1 MGQVL
6 VSRGLVAGLAGTA
19 GAAVL
24 ALVFLLGRASAPAPR
39 GLAPSPPAPAAAPA
53 AEAPA
58 PAQVP
63 ATTEAPAP
71 EPAAPPAPVAP
82 PAALRPVV
90 RPAVPP
96 PAAGSSERA
105 AVQAYFAAVERI
117 QPAQSGDPDA
127 VAQQLV
133 GGLAKGDS
141 SGLDGMFQQAQ
152 ATRAR
157 LAAITPPAPCAAFHR
172 ESLAVLDGGLEMMQS
187 LKQSLASTGQG
198 GTALQ
203 DLSARASELKARSEA
218 LQAQEKALR
227 QRYQ

>member
-1 MGQVL
+1 

-58 PAQVP
+58 QVP

-71 EPAAPPAPVAP
+71 EPAAPPAP

-157 LAAITPPAPCAAFHR
+157 LAAITAPAPCAAFHR

-187 LKQSLASTGQG
+187 LKQSLASSGQG
-198 GTALQ
+198 GSALQ
-203 DLSARASELKARSEA
+203 DLSARANELKARSEA

>member
-1 MGQVL
+1 M
-6 VSRGLVAGLAGTA
+6 SRGLVAGLAGTA

-58 PAQVP
+58 QVP

-71 EPAAPPAPVAP
+71 EPAAPPAPPAA

-187 LKQSLASTGQG
+187 LKQSLASSGQG
-198 GTALQ
+198 GSALQ
-203 DLSARASELKARSEA
+203 DLSARANELKARSEA

>member
-1 MGQVL
+1 M
-6 VSRGLVAGLAGTA
+6 SRGLVAGLAGTA

-58 PAQVP
+58 QVP

-71 EPAAPPAPVAP
+71 EPAAPPAP

-157 LAAITPPAPCAAFHR
+157 LAAITAPAPCAAFHR

-187 LKQSLASTGQG
+187 LKQSLASSGQG
-198 GTALQ
+198 GSALQ
-203 DLSARASELKARSEA
+203 DLSARANELKARSEA

>member
-58 PAQVP
+58 QVP

-71 EPAAPPAPVAP
+71 EPAAPPAP

-157 LAAITPPAPCAAFHR
+157 LAAITAPAPCAAFHR

>member
-1 MGQVL
+1 MGKVL
-6 VSRGLVAGLAGTA
+6 VSRGLLAGLAGGA

-24 ALVFLLGRASAPAPR
+24 ALVFLLGRVSAR
-39 GLAPSPPAPAAAPA
+39 
-53 AEAPA
+53 
-58 PAQVP
+58 V
-63 ATTEAPAP
+63 
-71 EPAAPPAPVAP
+71 PPAPVPVPVPGVAPAPDAPTPVEAPLPTPSPAAQPAP
-82 PAALRPVV
+82 PPVAQAV
-90 RPAVPP
+90 RPAAIS
-96 PAAGSSERA
+96 AASGPSERA
-105 AVQAYFAAVERI
+105 AVLAYFAAVERI

-133 GGLAKGDS
+133 GGLAKGDNA
-141 SGLDGMFQQAQ
+141 GLDGMFQQAQ

-187 LKQSLASTGQG
+187 LKQALAASGQG

-227 QRYQ
+227 QRYQP

>member
-1 MGQVL
+1 MPKVL

-39 GLAPSPPAPAAAPA
+39 AAPSLPVPAAAPA
-53 AEAPA
+53 PAAEV

-63 ATTEAPAP
+63 ATTEVPAP

-82 PAALRPVV
+82 PAAPRPVV
-90 RPAVPP
+90 RPAIPP

-127 VAQQLV
+127 VAQELV

-157 LAAITPPAPCAAFHR
+157 LAAITAPAPCAAFHR

>member
-58 PAQVP
+58 QVP

-71 EPAAPPAPVAP
+71 EPAAPPAPPAA

-187 LKQSLASTGQG
+187 LKQSLASSGQG
-198 GTALQ
+198 GSALQ
-203 DLSARASELKARSEA
+203 DLSARANELKARSEA

>member
-1 MGQVL
+1 M
-6 VSRGLVAGLAGTA
+6 SRGLVAGLAGTA

-58 PAQVP
+58 QVP

-71 EPAAPPAPVAP
+71 EPAAPPAP

-157 LAAITPPAPCAAFHR
+157 LAAITAPAPCAAFHR

-187 LKQSLASTGQG
+187 LKQSLASSGQG

>member
-1 MGQVL
+1 VSKVL

-24 ALVFLLGRASAPAPR
+24 ALVFLLGRASAPV
-39 GLAPSPPAPAAAPA
+39 PPAQVPAPVPTPTAAPAPA

-58 PAQVP
+58 
-63 ATTEAPAP
+63 TTGEPAPAP
-71 EPAAPPAPVAP
+71 AIPVAPLAPVAP
-82 PAALRPVV
+82 PMPIA
-90 RPAVPP
+90 RPAATRPD
-96 PAAGSSERA
+96 AGASERA
-105 AVQAYFAAVERI
+105 AVKAYFAAVERI
-117 QPAQSGDPDA
+117 QPAQTGDPDA
-127 VAQQLV
+127 VAQQMV

-187 LKQSLASTGQG
+187 LKQSLAAPGQG

-203 DLSARASELKARSEA
+203 DLSARATELKARSEA

-227 QRYQ
+227 QRYGG

>member
-1 MGQVL
+1 M
-6 VSRGLVAGLAGTA
+6 SRGLVAGLAGTA

-58 PAQVP
+58 QVP

-71 EPAAPPAPVAP
+71 EPAAPPAP

-187 LKQSLASTGQG
+187 LKQSLASSGQG
-198 GTALQ
+198 GSALQ
-203 DLSARASELKARSEA
+203 DLSARANELKARSEA

>member
-1 MGQVL
+1 M
-6 VSRGLVAGLAGTA
+6 SRGLVAGLAGTA

-39 GLAPSPPAPAAAPA
+39 GLGPSPPAPAAAPA
-53 AEAPA
+53 AEA

-71 EPAAPPAPVAP
+71 EPAAPPAP

-157 LAAITPPAPCAAFHR
+157 LAAITAPAPCAAFHR

-187 LKQSLASTGQG
+187 LKQSLASSGQG
-198 GTALQ
+198 GSALQ
-203 DLSARASELKARSEA
+203 DLSARANELKARSEA

>member
-1 MGQVL
+1 

-39 GLAPSPPAPAAAPA
+39 AAPSPPVSAAASAPA

-58 PAQVP
+58 TAEEP
-63 ATTEAPAP
+63 APA
-71 EPAAPPAPVAP
+71 PAAPPASPASAPLAAP
-82 PAALRPVV
+82 PPPVV
-90 RPAVPP
+90 RPSATTH
-96 PAAGSSERA
+96 AAGSSERA

-157 LAAITPPAPCAAFHR
+157 LAAITAPAPCAAFHR

-187 LKQSLASTGQG
+187 LKQSLASSGQG
-198 GTALQ
+198 GSALQ
-203 DLSARASELKARSEA
+203 DLSARANELKARSEA

>member
-58 PAQVP
+58 QVP

-71 EPAAPPAPVAP
+71 EPAAPPAP

-187 LKQSLASTGQG
+187 LKQSLASSGQG
-198 GTALQ
+198 GSALQ
-203 DLSARASELKARSEA
+203 DLSARANELKARSEA